1 MHSVDDKMIF
11 SDSGYLQIFNKETN
25 ELIEELY
32 YKRLYV
38 NLRED
43 EVEWTI
49 IIKEAIR

>member
-11 SDSGYLQIFNKETN
+11 SDFGYLQIFNKETN

-32 YKRLYV
+32 YKQLYV

>member
-1 MHSVDDKMIF
+1 MIS
-11 SDSGYLQIFNKETN
+11 SDCGRLQIFNKETY
-25 ELIEELY
+25 ELLEDLY
-32 YKRLYV
+32 YKQLYV